1 MKSLGKTID
10 RILKVDPEL
19 APDLGPLKAKWQR
32 YPSRTQGYWKELL
45 LLLNSGSLQEH
56 PRRDEIKSIVT
67 ETKKHP
73 RQTYTFTEA
82 APNDHVIGVI
92 PEHIAD
98 VVRRYDRA
106 AIKLAKAQVVANMT
120 RDIGLLAELSRNETL
135 LEIGMRKMWL
145 MLKDHFKLWDKPM
158 SFTIKKGGPVLVLVE
173 NPPNPQQ
180 GMIFPMRMDPNTLR
194 QFLGMMGMGLP
205 PDME

>member
-10 RILKVDPEL
+10 RILKIDPDL
-19 APDLGPLKAKWQR
+19 ASDLGPIKAKWQR
-32 YPSRTQGYWKELL
+32 FPSKTQGYWKELL
-45 LLLNSGSLQEH
+45 LLLNSESLQEH
-56 PRRDEIKSIVT
+56 PRRDEIKGIVT

-82 APNDHVIGVI
+82 AATDRVIGVI
-92 PEHIAD
+92 PEHISD

-106 AIKLAKAQVVANMT
+106 AIKLAKSQVVANMT
-120 RDIGLLAELSRNETL
+120 RDVGLLAELSRNETL

-173 NPPNPQQ
+173 NPPNPQ
-180 GMIFPMRMDPNTLR
+180 GMPIMRLDPNTLR